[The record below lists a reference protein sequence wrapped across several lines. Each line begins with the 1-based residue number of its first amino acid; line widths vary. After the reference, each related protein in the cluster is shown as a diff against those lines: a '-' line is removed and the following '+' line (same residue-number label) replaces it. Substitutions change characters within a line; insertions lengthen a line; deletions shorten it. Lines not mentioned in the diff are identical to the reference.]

1 MDLHDAALVI
11 AGIVGSTTAIVHG
24 AVTQRQ
30 MVRPV
35 HELTAGKLP
44 QSIRR
49 LVAALLHFSTFNWF
63 VSGLALLIAVYSFG
77 REARLATC
85 LLVGSSY
92 LYPALGNLWATR
104 GRHVGWVLYTIAVP
118 SHSLRS
124 WQARPLKE
132 NIQPTTAGARD
143 RLARPTPSTPIQRN
157 GTANGG
163 SPKAWHAIVVG
174 HVTSDLSPS
183 TQS

>member
-1 MDLHDAALVI
+1 MTLPFDGLAELYGFLRTENFRLGVRTSSYYPREVSIHELPGIAISKWNSRLKYIAMDLHDAALVI

-24 AVTQRQ
+24 VVTQRQ
-30 MVRPV
+30 IVRPV

-104 GRHVGWVLYTIAVP
+104 GRHVGWVLYTVAV
-118 SHSLRS
+118 L
-124 WQARPLKE
+124 L
-132 NIQPTTAGARD
+132 
-143 RLARPTPSTPIQRN
+143 
-157 GTANGG
+157 
-163 SPKAWHAIVVG
+163 IVYG
-174 HVTSDLSPS
+174 LGKHGR
-183 TQS
+183 

>member
-1 MDLHDAALVI
+1 MDLHGAALVI
-11 AGIVGSTTAIVHG
+11 AGIVGSTVAIVHG
-24 AVTQRQ
+24 VVTQRV

-49 LVAALLHFSTFNWF
+49 LVAALLHFSTFNWL

-104 GRHVGWVLYTIAVP
+104 GRHVGWVLYTVAV
-118 SHSLRS
+118 L
-124 WQARPLKE
+124 L
-132 NIQPTTAGARD
+132 
-143 RLARPTPSTPIQRN
+143 
-157 GTANGG
+157 
-163 SPKAWHAIVVG
+163 IVYG
-174 HVTSDLSPS
+174 LGKHGR
-183 TQS
+183 

>member
-11 AGIVGSTTAIVHG
+11 AGIVGSTVAIVHG
-24 AVTQRQ
+24 VVTQRV

-104 GRHVGWVLYTIAVP
+104 GRHVGWVLYTVAVLLIVYGLGSTAVETEYSTHDRDAVGLKLSAP
-118 SHSLRS
+118 DLR
-124 WQARPLKE
+124 ARAWRNYPPHM
-132 NIQPTTAGARD
+132 NI
-143 RLARPTPSTPIQRN
+143 
-157 GTANGG
+157 
-163 SPKAWHAIVVG
+163 
-174 HVTSDLSPS
+174 
-183 TQS
+183 